1 MNTVELS
8 SIPNSIPED
17 LENTMINICRESG
30 IDVEARY
37 IEILRDVA
45 NSLSPG
51 IVEVTIKQSHRKM
64 QLYWRIK
71 TGSVVKTLGIY
82 RSLTKFWYL
91 SPFACI
97 INLPH
102 VNVRSPKA
110 MKGTPCCSSRQHCL
124 LKIVRK
130 WKPTY
135 TPSHQWYS
143 WLSFGLGYWKLIF
156 VNIVFAL

>member
-30 IDVEARY
+30 IDFEARY

-64 QLYWRIK
+64 QLY
-71 TGSVVKTLGIY
+71 
-82 RSLTKFWYL
+82 
-91 SPFACI
+91 
-97 INLPH
+97 
-102 VNVRSPKA
+102 
-110 MKGTPCCSSRQHCL
+110 
-124 LKIVRK
+124 
-130 WKPTY
+130 
-135 TPSHQWYS
+135 
-143 WLSFGLGYWKLIF
+143 
-156 VNIVFAL
+156 